1 MLFKV
6 LFGIINGSSINCGRF
21 LTAITTERII
31 MAEDKAK
38 TKDEIKAEVAEK
50 VTEVKEKIEEAHAI
64 AEGVKEAVKE
74 DVEEKIEEVEEKFA
88 KAGKKSKKHIEEVK
102 AEAERQARKLERKAA
117 ELAGEKPKGSKPVT
131 RPRIERRGRK
141 YQEAA
146 KLVEK
151 GKAYNLKDA
160 VELAIKTSPVK
171 FDASV
176 EVHARLGVDPR
187 QADQNIRTTL
197 VLPNGNGKTVR
208 VAVFAPLD
216 VCKAAKAAGADIAED
231 EEFLKQLEK
240 GEINFDILISTPQY
254 MPKLG
259 KFARVL
265 GPKGLMPNPKAGTV
279 TTDVE
284 KAVKEAKAGKVEY
297 RVDKQSIVHIGVG
310 KVSFGADKLV
320 ENAEAFFE
328 SLKNQKPASLKGSYV
343 KSVFITT
350 TMGPSIEIENLYN

>member
-1 MLFKV
+1 MARRRPQSPALAYFRKICYNI
-6 LFGIINGSSINCGRF
+6 GNK
-21 LTAITTERII
+21 LTVGEPTAHYHHRKDFMAEEEVKTTEI
-31 MAEDKAK
+31 
-38 TKDEIKAEVAEK
+38 
-50 VTEVKEKIEEAHAI
+50 IEETAP
-64 AEGVKEAVKE
+64 
-74 DVEEKIEEVEEKFA
+74 VEESAEPETFA
-88 KAGKKSKKHIEEVK
+88 KSGKKSKKHLEEVK
-102 AEAERQARKLERKAA
+102 AEEERQARKAERKAEEA
-117 ELAGEKPKGSKPVT
+117 AGDKPKGATPVT
-131 RPRIERRGRK
+131 RPKIERRGKK
-141 YQEAA
+141 YQEAF

-151 GKAYNLKDA
+151 GKVYNLKDA
-160 VELAIKTSPVK
+160 IELAIKTSPVK

-197 VLPNGNGKTVR
+197 VLPHGNGKTVR
-208 VAVFAPLD
+208 VAVFAPAD

-231 EEFLKQLEK
+231 EEFLKQLDK
-240 GEINFDILISTPQY
+240 GTIDFDVLISTPQY

-259 KFARVL
+259 KFARLL

-279 TTDVE
+279 TMDVE

-320 ENAEAFFE
+320 ENANAFFD
-328 SLKNQKPASLKGSYV
+328 SLKGQKPSSLKGSYV

-350 TMGPSIEIENLYN
+350 TMGPSIAVENLYN

>member
-1 MLFKV
+1 MHHRKDFMAEEEVK
-6 LFGIINGSSINCGRF
+6 
-21 LTAITTERII
+21 TTE
-31 MAEDKAK
+31 ATEVVEE
-38 TKDEIKAEVAEK
+38 TTVAEPE
-50 VTEVKEKIEEAHAI
+50 TY
-64 AEGVKEAVKE
+64 
-74 DVEEKIEEVEEKFA
+74 A
-88 KAGKKSKKHIEEVK
+88 KSGKKSKKHIEEVK
-102 AEAERQARKLERKAA
+102 AEEARQARKAERAA
-117 ELAGEKPKGSKPVT
+117 EEAAGEKPKGAKPVT
-131 RPRIERRGRK
+131 RPRIERRGKK

-151 GKAYNLKDA
+151 GKTYALKDA
-160 VELAIKTSPVK
+160 IEMAVKTSPVK

-176 EVHARLGVDPR
+176 EMHVRLGVDPR

-216 VCKAAKAAGADIAED
+216 VCKTAKAAGADIAED

-240 GEINFDILISTPQY
+240 GVIDFDVLISTPQY

-259 KFARVL
+259 KYARLL

-279 TTDVE
+279 TMDVE

-297 RVDKQSIVHIGVG
+297 RVDKQSIVHIGLG
-310 KVSFGADKLV
+310 KVSFGADKLL
-320 ENAEAFFE
+320 ENTNAFLE
-328 SLKNQKPASLKGSYV
+328 SLKAQKPASLKGTYV

-350 TMGPSIEIENLYN
+350 TMGPSIAVENLYN